1 MSFGSGD
8 PRKRPGLFESF
19 RAAMTPPPL
28 PVDDG
33 QPLKPPRTVVAA
45 TVMAILAG
53 VVFLFIGGVSLATTD
68 TQLDN
73 AVKTYN
79 DAVAQCV
86 SDFGGIGDT
95 VVVPAGAST
104 DDTNRAESCKQYR
117 PLTPET
123 ISGARTQNIIIS
135 AIIVVVGLIAAVGG
149 WFLRSGTGWSRLTVA
164 GAVVLSI
171 ILTLVFQ
178 VSNLFTLVATLL
190 PIIAVMLSYIGKG
203 GVYFAQLKARR
214 KG

>member
-33 QPLKPPRTVVAA
+33 QPLSPPRTVIAA
-45 TVMAILAG
+45 TVMSILAG
-53 VVFLFIGGVSLATTD
+53 VVFLLIGGVSLATTD
-68 TQLDN
+68 AQLDN
-73 AVKTYN
+73 AVKAYN
-79 DAVAQCV
+79 DAIAQCV
-86 SDFGGIGDT
+86 KDFGGIGDA
-95 VVVPAGAST
+95 VVVPAGATT
-104 DDTNRAESCKQYR
+104 DDTARADSCKQYR
-117 PLTPET
+117 PLTEET
-123 ISGARTQNIIIS
+123 ISAARTQNIIIS
-135 AIIVVVGLIAAVGG
+135 VIIVVIGLIAAVGG
-149 WFLRSGTGWSRLTVA
+149 WFLRSGAGWSRLTVA

-171 ILTLVFQ
+171 IVTLFFQ
-178 VSNLFTLVATLL
+178 VSNLFTLVATLIM
-190 PIIAVMLSYIGKG
+190 IIAVMLSYIGKG